1 MKKDS
6 VELRINL
13 MKERGIPHPPHG
25 EEQQFYQMVVSG
37 DTEGILNLREKYGAE
52 IPQNGGGEVTG
63 KGCLSDNPLRNEIYH
78 LVANCTIIT
87 RKCIAA
93 GMPQEDAYYLSDM
106 FIRSADCCKSV
117 DEVRRVNDEMALE
130 FAGRMKR
137 IKSKT
142 VSPAVRKAIS
152 CISDNLHEKLTA
164 ADIARK
170 IGYNRSY
177 LAVLFRR
184 ETGQTI
190 TEFILERR
198 IEAAKSLIAG
208 GLKLSE
214 ISGMLGFSS
223 QSHFCRCFK
232 KITGVTPGEFRK
244 TE

>member
-13 MKERGIPHPPHG
+13 MKEHGIPHPPHG

-37 DTEGILNLREKYGAE
+37 DAEGILSLREKYGADVV
-52 IPQNGGGEVTG
+52 QNGGGEVTG
-63 KGCLSDNPLRNEIYH
+63 KGRLSDNPLRNEIYH

-87 RKCIAA
+87 RKCIAN

-106 FIRSADCCKSV
+106 FIRSADRCKSV
-117 DEVRRVNDEMALE
+117 EEVRRVNDEMAME
-130 FAGRMKR
+130 FAVRMKR
-137 IKSKT
+137 IKAET
-142 VSPAVRKAIS
+142 VSPVVRKTIS
-152 CISDNLHEKLTA
+152 YISDNLHEKLTA
-164 ADIARK
+164 ADIAEK
-170 IGYNRSY
+170 MGYNRSY

-190 TEFILERR
+190 TGFILERR

-208 GLKLSE
+208 GIKLSE
-214 ISGMLGFSS
+214 IAGMLGFSS

-232 KITGVTPGEFRK
+232 EVTGVTPAEFRK
-244 TE
+244 SV